1 MRIGS
6 LWNVYTASPMYLRDA
21 SEKRRRQ
28 VETVWAEFAASCW
41 SRSVKHMTSELIAE
55 WLYNRC
61 EGLSNKTY
69 DEYLRILRQVIGAV
83 LSKTGLTANPA
94 LEVPMKRKN
103 SISRQPYTQAE
114 IEAILHRMDE
124 GISIPYAYRTH
135 GKTVT
140 VMRPYAIPYIYEV
153 KLSLMLAAWCGMRM
167 SDAVSVERSMYDGEF
182 LSYTPHK
189 TQTTSGKAVVVPVV
203 YEPLR
208 AALEACDGLLTPHL
222 MEWHGHNPSTL
233 SRLYHRIFEACGFQ
247 TRQECEGRR
256 NASTRGFHCL
266 RHSYATWCAEA
277 GVPIEVTRD
286 ILGHTSVM
294 TTNIYT
300 HISCKMKAKEL
311 GKILGAT
318 KHG

>member
-1 MRIGS
+1 MKVLEI
-6 LWNVYTASPMYLRDA
+6 WNAYTASPMYLREA
-21 SEKRRRQ
+21 TEKRRRQ

-41 SRSVKHMTSELIAE
+41 SRSVKHLTSDCIAA

-61 EGLSNKTY
+61 LGLSNKTY

-94 LEVPMKRKN
+94 REVPMRRKN

-114 IEAILHRMDE
+114 VEAILQQMDE

-140 VMRPYAIPYIYEV
+140 VMRPYIIPYLQEV
-153 KLSLMLAAWCGMRM
+153 KLSIMLGAWCGMRM
-167 SDAVSVERSMYDGEF
+167 GDAVSVERSMYDGEF
-182 LSYTPHK
+182 LSYTPRK
-189 TQTTSGKAVVVPVV
+189 TQTTSGKEVTVPVI
-203 YEPLR
+203 YEPLKT
-208 AALEACDGLLTPHL
+208 ALEACDGLLTPHL
-222 MEWHGHNPSTL
+222 MKWHEHNASTL

-266 RHSYATWCAEA
+266 RHSYCTWCAEA
-277 GVPIEVTRD
+277 GVPLEVTRD

-294 TTNIYT
+294 TTSIYT
-300 HISCKMKAKEL
+300 HISNKLKAKEL
-311 GKILGAT
+311 SKILGAT